1 MCVCVKGDQKIET
14 TKFFNRNSMVY
25 VNTFGYY
32 LNVNQ
37 KRFGKY
43 NLKRIGKRRL
53 EMLRCFFGCLALISR
68 VFHPFAIFAV
78 VTQKKNLSTRMTL
91 STKHVLHSV
100 TRVRLNFMALILW
113 PKFFSLIQFFC
124 LKKSPSRYK
133 NAACQ
138 TPSVQHIS
146 MPLYRLH
153 LKILRK

>member
-1 MCVCVKGDQKIET
+1 
-14 TKFFNRNSMVY
+14 MVY

-43 NLKRIGKRRL
+43 NLKRIGKMRL
-53 EMLRCFFGCLALISR
+53 EMLRCFLGCLALISK

-78 VTQKKNLSTRMTL
+78 VSSIAEKKNLYTRMTL

-100 TRVRLNFMALILW
+100 TCVRLNFMALLLW
-113 PKFFSLIQFFC
+113 PKFFPLIQFLFC
-124 LKKSPSRYK
+124 SKKSPSRYK